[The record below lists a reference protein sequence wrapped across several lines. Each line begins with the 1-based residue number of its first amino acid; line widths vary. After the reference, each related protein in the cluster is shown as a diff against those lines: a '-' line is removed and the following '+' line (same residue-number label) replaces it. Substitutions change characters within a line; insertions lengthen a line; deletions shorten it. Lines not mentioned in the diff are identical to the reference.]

1 MRAVYFCLPITIII
15 HQKQRL
21 LVSPPIQLVQILQ
34 IVEELVSSFYLWPF
48 LPVPE
53 ANIRQAELQLSL

>member
-15 HQKQRL
+15 HQKQCL
-21 LVSPPIQLVQILQ
+21 LVSPIQLVQILQ

-53 ANIRQAELQLSL
+53 ANIRQAEQQLSL

>member
-1 MRAVYFCLPITIII
+1 MRAVYFCLSITIII

-21 LVSPPIQLVQILQ
+21 LVSPIQLVQILQ

>member
-15 HQKQRL
+15 NQKQRL
-21 LVSPPIQLVQILQ
+21 LVSPIQLVQILQ

-48 LPVPE
+48 LPE

>member
-21 LVSPPIQLVQILQ
+21 LVSPIQLVQILQ

>member
-21 LVSPPIQLVQILQ
+21 LVSPIQLVQILQ

-53 ANIRQAELQLSL
+53 ANIRQAEQQLSL

>member
-15 HQKQRL
+15 NQKQRL
-21 LVSPPIQLVQILQ
+21 LVSPIKLVQILQ

>member
-15 HQKQRL
+15 HQNQRL
-21 LVSPPIQLVQILQ
+21 LVSPIQLVQILQ

-53 ANIRQAELQLSL
+53 ANIRQAEQQLSL